1 MLTEMKLLLA
11 EDDAQIARAIL
22 RAFERE
28 GLQTD
33 WVTRGDAAD
42 EALRATV
49 FDLAVLDVGLP
60 GRDGIEVLR
69 MLRARGNRM
78 PVLLLTAR
86 DEVRDRVFGLDAG
99 ADDYLAKPFDMLELE
114 ARVRAL
120 LRRGQQQP
128 VQHGELRMGRLTQQE
143 GEGAVRLDGELLE
156 LSPREAGVLA
166 VLLRRAG
173 RVASKSIVLQ
183 ELASADSSAMDL
195 SDSAVEVIVH
205 RLRRKLEGSGIEIST
220 VRGFGYLLRC
230 ADA

>member
-1 MLTEMKLLLA
+1 MKLLLA
-11 EDDAQIARAIL
+11 EDDAPIARAIL

-28 GLQTD
+28 GLQTA

-42 EALRATV
+42 DALRATP

-60 GRDGIEVLR
+60 ALDGIEVLR
-69 MLRARGNRM
+69 RLRTRQNPM

-86 DEVRDRVFGLDAG
+86 DEIQDRVLGLDAG
-99 ADDYLAKPFDMLELE
+99 ADDYLVKPFDMLELE

-120 LRRGQQQP
+120 LRRGQP
-128 VQHGELRMGRLTQQE
+128 PAATPSVLRMGRLTQHE
-143 GEGAVRLDGELLE
+143 GEEAVRLDGELLE

-173 RVASKSIVLQ
+173 RVVSKSIVLQ
-183 ELASADSSAMDL
+183 ELASSDSSAMDL

-205 RLRRKLEGSGIEIST
+205 RLRRKLEGNGIEIST
-220 VRGFGYLLRC
+220 VRGFGYLLRSP
-230 ADA
+230 DA